1 MGFLATLVS
10 QMVGHGQAESA
21 PPTPQQAAA
30 QSTAMI
36 QVRPRPRSRAT
47 DSVSVTSLAQ
57 ASSKNLLSSNLESF
71 GRLQNAMG
79 AMQWLIVAAFVLYFV
94 SYAVDTHQCASATE
108 AEVAERQAKRKDS

>member
-1 MGFLATLVS
+1 MGFVATLVS

-36 QVRPRPRSRAT
+36 QVRPRPRAT

>member
-1 MGFLATLVS
+1 MGGVQAALQWRKRCLQAPAALPLLLPMGFLATLLS

-36 QVRPRPRSRAT
+36 QVRPRPRSEAT

-57 ASSKNLLSSNLESF
+57 ASSKNLLSSNLELSVVCRTQW
-71 GRLQNAMG
+71 GRCSG
-79 AMQWLIVAAFVLYFV
+79 
-94 SYAVDTHQCASATE
+94 
-108 AEVAERQAKRKDS
+108 